1 MFRDGPVDLVISAAG
16 VLIPQEELD
25 RDPVRAGQLVQA
37 NFTGHVTTVLAAAE
51 RMRGQRHGTIV
62 ILSSIAAVRPR
73 KANFV
78 YGAAKAGLDAFGR
91 GLADAMHGTGVR
103 VVLVRPGFVIGRMTA
118 GMPPAPMS
126 STPEQV
132 GAAVAAAIGRGAATV
147 WVPGSLRIMAVALRL
162 IPRPLWRRIRR

>member
-1 MFRDGPVDLVISAAG
+1 M
-16 VLIPQEELD
+16 
-25 RDPVRAGQLVQA
+25 
-37 NFTGHVTTVLAAAE
+37 
-51 RMRGQRHGTIV
+51 
-62 ILSSIAAVRPR
+62 
-73 KANFV
+73 

-91 GLADAMHGTGVR
+91 GLADALQGTGIS

-118 GMPPAPMS
+118 GMPAAPMS

-132 GAAVAAAIGRGAATV
+132 GTAVAAAIGRGAATV